1 MTAVRSRARQSA
13 SPVFLT
19 VPELAARWSV
29 TDRTLR
35 RLVGQGD
42 LPVTRI
48 GRSVRFRLSDVERYE
63 ADHVSNAGR

>member
-1 MTAVRSRARQSA
+1 MPAVRPRPRQSA
-13 SPVFLT
+13 PVSLT

-35 RLVGQGD
+35 RMVDKGD

-48 GRSVRFRLSDVERYE
+48 GRSVRYRLSDVLEYE
-63 ADHVSNAGR
+63 AEHSNASL